1 MELMYWFVMEGL
13 VLNKNKVPPLI
24 SFNRKCRYEFFQTI
38 LCYCMYIKQ
47 FKYLIVIDVPTAICG
62 FTQETMYVGNDAYRL
77 PKKVLK
83 YTNKLV
89 SL

>member
-1 MELMYWFVMEGL
+1 
-13 VLNKNKVPPLI
+13 
-24 SFNRKCRYEFFQTI
+24 
-38 LCYCMYIKQ
+38 MYIKQ